1 MTSRL
6 GTRSIIWNA
15 CLHADSVHVAHETRR
30 NGQPIKSGPIEIPAM
45 TTVAIRWILVG
56 HLARVPWIQAANA
69 VMASQAR
76 DTRLASIQIIA
87 MARLTVL
94 RV

>member
-15 CLHADSVHVAHETRR
+15 CLHADSVRMAFKTGR
-30 NGQPIKSGPIEIPAM
+30 NGQPIKGSSVEIPAM
-45 TTVAIRWILVG
+45 TTVAIPWTIVG
-56 HLARVPWIQAANA
+56 HPARVPWIRAANTVVA
-69 VMASQAR
+69 GQAR
-76 DTRLASIQIIA
+76 DTRLASVQVIA
-87 MARLTVL
+87 MACLAIL